1 MLLKKAQLKTILLC
15 SFLALN
21 GCNNQNESSPEDSKN
36 GGVVELKSS
45 TGSYTSLSTSN
56 KLLLIGGNGGLHLAN
71 SNTENRTSGFKVP
84 TFQSKETQNRSSN
97 SDDVKIYTLA
107 EQSDG
112 KIIIAGNFGYINGK
126 KANSMIRINQDGS
139 VDDTFMPKKDGF
151 NGEVYHIE
159 ILDDNTILV
168 GGYFNKLDDEDISQ
182 GLVKLN
188 IDGTVNTVYSELNIY
203 DRAVVNDFVVLN
215 NKIFLT
221 GSFISEN
228 NGEYSERA
236 LLAIN
241 STNNLDDTFN
251 KKVNSILG
259 TGYKILKKDNNL
271 IVAGAFENSLSN
283 ILKLNL
289 NGDIDSSFHLNELQG
304 FIFDIE
310 YKDDT
315 LMVAGDFIFDE
326 DGVIKRGLAI
336 FKNNKL
342 VKISN
347 LDIEADIYDINTF
360 EDKVILVGEGNYRI
374 NNKNYV
380 NSIMLDREV
389 IQ

>member
-1 MLLKKAQLKTILLC
+1 MLIKKTQLKTILLC
-15 SFLALN
+15 SVLALN

-36 GGVVELKSS
+36 GGAVQLKGS
-45 TGSYTSLSTSN
+45 TSPYTSLSTSN
-56 KLLLIGGNGGLHLAN
+56 KLLLIGGSGGLKLAN
-71 SNTENRTSGFKVP
+71 LNTENRTSGFNVP

-126 KANSMIRINQDGS
+126 KANSIIRINQDGS
-139 VDDTFMPKKDGF
+139 VDGTFMPENNGF

-159 ILDDNTILV
+159 ILNDNTILV
-168 GGYFNKLDDEDISQ
+168 GGYFNKIDDEDISQ

-188 IDGTVNTVYSELNIY
+188 IDGTVNTVYSELNTY
-203 DRAVVNDFVVLN
+203 DRAVVNDFEVID

-221 GSFISEN
+221 GSFVSET

-241 STNNLDDTFN
+241 STNSLDDIFN

-289 NGDIDSSFHLNELQG
+289 NGDIDSSFHLNDIQG

-315 LMVAGDFIFDE
+315 LIVAGDFIFDE
-326 DGVIKRGLAI
+326 DGVTKRGLAI

-342 VKISN
+342 LKLSN
-347 LDIEADIYDINTF
+347 LDIKADIYDINTF
-360 EDKVILVGEGNYRI
+360 GDKVILLGEGNYSV
-374 NNKNYV
+374 NNKNYA